1 MFDFTRRRFVPYVGL
16 MLFASAIMLVASAWA
31 RRNGYISRFTEDGT
45 QLVSWILFLLP
56 MLIFVFSSAGTRNT
70 RLAAVFAFSIMLLTR
85 LFDMADEIRAL
96 DSIAVIGRNSEVQP
110 IIQRVLSVLTAAALL
125 LVVVLFYDQLA
136 TSTARVRESNA
147 RFQYLFD
154 NMPTVCFT
162 FDQVGRILSWNR
174 AAEKLYG
181 YTAEEAVGAGALSI
195 LVTPDTLVAT
205 QRMIAG
211 VFEGRS
217 MQGTEWYDLDKE
229 GQLGCRLRSAFPLLR
244 GDGRVECGVSM
255 SIDISERRKVEADLA
270 QSRRERELIADNV
283 PALLAHFD
291 SNLRYRF
298 VNSRY
303 AEWLGKSTEEILA
316 SHPRDLL
323 GEAAF
328 QRALPHFEAV
338 LKGVAQEYD
347 NAIRRADG
355 TISYTHVNLV
365 PDHNDQG
372 RVVGFYVMVKDV
384 TQQKLAENEA
394 ENERV
399 LLRNLLDLQER
410 ERQTVSHDIHDGIV
424 QYIVG
429 AQMQV
434 GGCEATLDPH
444 DEATAAKLCMASEHL
459 CAAVR
464 EGRRLISGLRPPIID
479 ESGLVAAIDHLIGD
493 LSRQEE
499 LRVDFDHVGVDRRLP
514 PHLET
519 AVFRIVQEALTNVAR
534 HSGSHHAV
542 IKLEGTPLAISLDIC
557 DNGCGFDRSSVP
569 AGRFGLRGIEERAR
583 LFGGRAQI
591 DSAPGRGTRLHVE
604 MPCDV
609 REVQESRRD
618 ESILEV
624 EQLPVS

>member
-1 MFDFTRRRFVPYVGL
+1 
-16 MLFASAIMLVASAWA
+16 ML
-31 RRNGYISRFTEDGT
+31 TT
-45 QLVSWILFLLP
+45 
-56 MLIFVFSSAGTRNT
+56 
-70 RLAAVFAFSIMLLTR
+70 
-85 LFDMADEIRAL
+85 
-96 DSIAVIGRNSEVQP
+96 
-110 IIQRVLSVLTAAALL
+110 AALL

-136 TSTARVRESNA
+136 TGTARVRESNA

-162 FDQVGRILSWNR
+162 FDRVGRILSWNR

-217 MQGTEWYDLDKE
+217 MQGTEWYDFDKE

-244 GDGRVECGVSM
+244 DDGSVECGVSM
-255 SIDISERRKVEADLA
+255 SVDVSERRKVEADLA
-270 QSRRERELIADNV
+270 QSRHERELIADNV

-291 SNLRYRF
+291 SDLRYRF

-303 AEWLGKSTEEILA
+303 AEWMGKTTEEVLA

-338 LKGVAQEYD
+338 LQGVAQEYD
-347 NAIRRADG
+347 NAIRRPDG
-355 TISYTHVNLV
+355 TINYTHVNLV
-365 PDHNDQG
+365 PDHDDQG
-372 RVVGFYVMVKDV
+372 RIVGFYVMVKDI

-429 AQMQV
+429 A
-434 GGCEATLDPH
+434 
-444 DEATAAKLCMASEHL
+444 
-459 CAAVR
+459 R
-464 EGRRLISGLRPPIID
+464 
-479 ESGLVAAIDHLIGD
+479 
-493 LSRQEE
+493 
-499 LRVDFDHVGVDRRLP
+499 
-514 PHLET
+514 
-519 AVFRIVQEALTNVAR
+519 N
-534 HSGSHHAV
+534 
-542 IKLEGTPLAISLDIC
+542 
-557 DNGCGFDRSSVP
+557 
-569 AGRFGLRGIEERAR
+569 AGRGMRSDARPARRRHRRQAQLWPASICPQRFARGGA
-583 LFGGRAQI
+583 
-591 DSAPGRGTRLHVE
+591 
-604 MPCDV
+604 
-609 REVQESRRD
+609 
-618 ESILEV
+618 
-624 EQLPVS
+624 